1 MTEEPHS
8 CDGKINHGRNDLQ
21 PIPSLILQCLG
32 RTEEQL
38 TAIVEGRMDV
48 NAITLD

>member
-1 MTEEPHS
+1 MTEEPHL
-8 CDGKINHGRNDLQ
+8 CDGKINHGRNEFQ

-32 RTEEQL
+32 RTDEQL
-38 TAIVEGRMDV
+38 TAISESRVDV